1 MSKDSKED
9 IWKKPWCDELME
21 KIETNGD
28 IEEVINAKNQKL
40 YEAFAADEITPLE
53 DIKTKYQEELSR
65 LEEKSSRAK
74 IFNQKLDDF
83 EKNVEILVS
92 KYPPG
97 RQLYVKN
104 LLGEYFRT
112 GEFVDQSDD
121 WNIRQLRQPPKG
133 FFNKIRQ
140 KKKIKDANLYLSI

>member
-1 MSKDSKED
+1 MPYFDYWVHTDSKGFFKHILVSKDSKED

-40 YEAFAADEITPLE
+40 YEALAADEITPLE

-83 EKNVEILVS
+83 EKMLKYWFQNIRRNVNYMLKICWESIL
-92 KYPPG
+92 G
-97 RQLYVKN
+97 RVN
-104 LLGEYFRT
+104 LL
-112 GEFVDQSDD
+112 
-121 WNIRQLRQPPKG
+121 
-133 FFNKIRQ
+133 
-140 KKKIKDANLYLSI
+140 IKVMIGIFAN